1 MIALQEEHSVG
12 TPWTK
17 RGARQPADVVWSRG
31 PVKLLRYRG
40 ASARAPLPVVLVP
53 SLINRAAILDLR
65 PGQSFVE
72 HLVAAGLDVY
82 LIDWSE
88 PGPADAHLDLRAYCL
103 RLLPSAFEAARQESG
118 APALHVLGYCLG
130 GTMALITAALR
141 PAGIAS
147 LLTLTTPVDLSEGG
161 SMALLTD
168 ERLLDLERLTKAWPI
183 VPGPALWGSF
193 QALDPTG
200 NLRKARRYRQD
211 KDPESRARFEAQEG
225 WLNDPVAMTARA
237 VRDVVSL
244 YRHNRLAQGELV
256 LGGQRVDLARGRAPL
271 LNLIA
276 AHDTIVPESAARA
289 IEGLWGG
296 EVSSRTFRAGH
307 IGVTVGS
314 RAKDELWAETCAW
327 LHARQELP
335 LQDLPQG

>member
-1 MIALQEEHSVG
+1 MIAAHEEQRVG

-31 PVKLLRYRG
+31 PAKLLRYR
-40 ASARAPLPVVLVP
+40 SAGPRAPLPVVLVP

-72 HLVAAGLDVY
+72 HLVGAGLDVY
-82 LIDWSE
+82 LLDWCE

-103 RLLPSAFEAARQESG
+103 RLLPSALEAARRASA
-118 APALHVLGYCLG
+118 APATHVLGYCLG

-141 PAGIAS
+141 PEGIAS

-168 ERLLDLERLTKAWPI
+168 ERLIDLERLTRAWPV
-183 VPGPALWGSF
+183 VPGPVLWSAF

-211 KDPESRARFEAQEG
+211 KDPESRLRFEAQEG

-244 YRHNRLAQGELV
+244 YRHNRLARGELV
-256 LGGQRVDLARGRAPL
+256 LGGQRVDLSRGRAPL

-276 AHDTIVPESAARA
+276 EHDTIVPASAASA
-289 IEGLWGG
+289 VEQLWGG
-296 EVSSRTFRAGH
+296 EVHSKTFRAGH

-314 RAKDELWAETCAW
+314 RAPRELWAETATW
-327 LHARQELP
+327 LLGRQIHEP
-335 LQDLPQG
+335 T